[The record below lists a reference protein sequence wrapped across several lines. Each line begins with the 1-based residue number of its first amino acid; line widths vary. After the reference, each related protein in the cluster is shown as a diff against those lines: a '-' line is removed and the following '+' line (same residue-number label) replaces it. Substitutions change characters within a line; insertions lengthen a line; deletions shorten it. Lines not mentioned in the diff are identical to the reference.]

1 MPVKGIVDSD
11 LQPGINNAKKRTN
24 HLLLIAIDN
33 YQNGFPK
40 LNNCKR
46 DALLFKDTLLG
57 FYQFLPENCI
67 EIFDENATEKNILKT
82 FDILYDRLTTD
93 DNLVIYFSGHGEFHK
108 SAKRGYWIPVDAE
121 PGERSGYMN
130 NVEVRDFI
138 ENISAQHVFAIVDSC
153 FSGALFRSGISQE
166 ELAAQRQENLPSRWL
181 LTAGRIEP
189 VSDGSLGQ
197 NSPFATSLITFLRA
211 AEMQYLWASDIC
223 THVTRTVSFNSEQT
237 PKGEPLPVSAH
248 QGGQFIFRKK
258 AFFEKVEI
266 IPERPIEV
274 TPVIKSSTPERRA
287 AGSLEDWKI
296 YTKELVAEAMD
307 RAFIKLNED
316 FNRASSKYNDL
327 ILLRGRF
334 NGLQANQMRG
344 VVSESQGNL
353 QMNQIRYALLDLIDS
368 MEERDLRQMPV

>member
-1 MPVKGIVDSD
+1 
-11 LQPGINNAKKRTN
+11 
-24 HLLLIAIDN
+24 
-33 YQNGFPK
+33 
-40 LNNCKR
+40 
-46 DALLFKDTLLG
+46 
-57 FYQFLPENCI
+57 
-67 EIFDENATEKNILKT
+67 
-82 FDILYDRLTTD
+82 
-93 DNLVIYFSGHGEFHK
+93 
-108 SAKRGYWIPVDAE
+108 
-121 PGERSGYMN
+121 
-130 NVEVRDFI
+130 
-138 ENISAQHVFAIVDSC
+138 
-153 FSGALFRSGISQE
+153 
-166 ELAAQRQENLPSRWL
+166 
-181 LTAGRIEP
+181 
-189 VSDGSLGQ
+189 
-197 NSPFATSLITFLRA
+197 
-211 AEMQYLWASDIC
+211 EMQYLWASDIC

-248 QGGQFIFRKK
+248 QGEQFIFRKK